1 MDPSDIPGLE
11 LGARPVIGRGLLA
24 ETALTMAAGAVG
36 MVLLNAAL
44 FWLLGTQLELE
55 RRQELTL
62 ASATALAAHLSMVED
77 SSQQGE
83 VLAAYSIPGLNLEQL
98 WLQRGDGHVV
108 LEVGATPEVLDAGL
122 KAALNMER
130 AHLEVRRRDHVQV
143 TVPLREG
150 GALRMQVGL
159 DGDGVV
165 SPGLGLV
172 LSFSLGSGIVLALG
186 GFVLVRRRLIQPIQ
200 EITATTERI
209 AGGAFGHTSELKAA
223 RELGDLAGALNV
235 LSVSLAGYRARTRAQ
250 VEDLEQANQELRAAQ
265 EELIRAARLASV
277 GALAAGIAHEVGNP
291 LAAVVGYVELL
302 ADGVGDPGLEKDLL
316 ARTQKEVGRIHGII
330 RELLDYAR
338 PQPGRKVQR
347 APQEVLQDAL
357 DTVLPLPGFQ
367 HVRLSA
373 QADPDLPLVVEE
385 EGRLHQV
392 LLNLLLN
399 ARDALDGAGEV
410 RLQAELQGDGFLR
423 FSCVDS
429 GHGFSAVVLDQVFE
443 PFVSTKAAGKGT
455 GLGLATCQR
464 IVELAGGQIQALN
477 RSEGGAELRFT
488 WPAAD

>member
-1 MDPSDIPGLE
+1 MEPSDISDLD
-11 LGARPVIGRGLLA
+11 LGARPGLRRGLWA
-24 ETALTMAAGAVG
+24 ETAVTMAAGAVG

-62 ASATALAAHLSMVED
+62 ASASGLAAQLGMAQNA
-77 SSQQGE
+77 QQQQEILG
-83 VLAAYSIPGLNLEQL
+83 AYSAPGLNLEQL
-98 WLQRGDGHVV
+98 WLQSGNGDVV
-108 LEVGATPEVLDAGL
+108 VEVGAWPETPDAGL

-130 AHLEVRRRDHVQV
+130 EHVEVQRRQHVQV
-143 TVPLREG
+143 TVPVNGG

-159 DGDGVV
+159 DGHGMV

-172 LSFSLGSGIVLALG
+172 LSFSLGSGMVLALG
-186 GFVLVRRRLIQPIQ
+186 GFVLVRRRLILPIQ

-250 VEDLEQANQELRAAQ
+250 VSDLEQANQELRAAQ

-302 ADGVGDPGLEKDLL
+302 ADGVGDEGLEKDLL

-338 PQPGRKVQR
+338 PKPGRRVER
-347 APQEVLQDAL
+347 SPQEVLQDAL
-357 DTVLPLPGFQ
+357 DTVLPLPGF
-367 HVRLSA
+367 REIELRA
-373 QADPDLPLVVEE
+373 EAAPELPLVVEE

-399 ARDALDGAGEV
+399 ARDALDGPGEV
-410 RLQAELQGDGFLR
+410 RLQAVLQEDGLLR
-423 FSCVDS
+423 FSCIDS
-429 GHGFSAVVLDQVFE
+429 GPGFSEQVLDQVFE

-464 IVELAGGQIQALN
+464 IVELGGGQIQALN
-477 RSEGGAELRFT
+477 RPEGGAELRFT

>member
-1 MDPSDIPGLE
+1 MEPTDISDLD
-11 LGARPVIGRGLLA
+11 LGARPGLRRGLWA

-62 ASATALAAHLSMVED
+62 ASASGLAAQLGMVHD
-77 SSQQGE
+77 RSQQRE
-83 VLAAYSIPGLNLEQL
+83 VLGAYSAPGLNLEQL
-98 WLQRGDGHVV
+98 WLQRGDGDVV
-108 LEVGATPEVLDAGL
+108 VELGAWPETPDAGL

-130 AHLEVRRRDHVQV
+130 EHLEVLRREHVQV
-143 TVPLREG
+143 TVPVKGG
-150 GALRMQVGL
+150 GALRMQVAL
-159 DGDGVV
+159 DGQGMV

-172 LSFSLGSGIVLALG
+172 LSFSLGSGMVLALG
-186 GFVLVRRRLIQPIQ
+186 GFVLVRRRLILPIQ

-250 VEDLEQANQELRAAQ
+250 VADLEQANQELRAAQ

-302 ADGVGDPGLEKDLL
+302 AEGVGDPGLEKDLL

-338 PQPGRKVQR
+338 PKPGRRVER
-347 APQEVLQDAL
+347 SPQEVLQDAL
-357 DTVLPLPGFQ
+357 DTVLPLPGF
-367 HVRLSA
+367 REITLSA
-373 QADPDLPLVVEE
+373 AADPALPMVIEE

-410 RLQAELQGDGFLR
+410 RLQALLQQDGMLR
-423 FSCVDS
+423 FSCLDT
-429 GHGFSAVVLDQVFE
+429 GPGFSEALLDQVFE
-443 PFVSTKAAGKGT
+443 PFVSTKEAGKGT

-464 IVELAGGQIQALN
+464 IVELGGGQIQALN
-477 RSEGGAELRFT
+477 RVEGGAELRFT
-488 WPAAD
+488 WPAAE

>member
-1 MDPSDIPGLE
+1 
-11 LGARPVIGRGLLA
+11 
-24 ETALTMAAGAVG
+24 
-36 MVLLNAAL
+36 
-44 FWLLGTQLELE
+44 
-55 RRQELTL
+55 
-62 ASATALAAHLSMVED
+62 
-77 SSQQGE
+77 
-83 VLAAYSIPGLNLEQL
+83 
-98 WLQRGDGHVV
+98 
-108 LEVGATPEVLDAGL
+108 
-122 KAALNMER
+122 
-130 AHLEVRRRDHVQV
+130 
-143 TVPLREG
+143 
-150 GALRMQVGL
+150 
-159 DGDGVV
+159 
-165 SPGLGLV
+165 
-172 LSFSLGSGIVLALG
+172 
-186 GFVLVRRRLIQPIQ
+186 

-250 VEDLEQANQELRAAQ
+250 VEDLEQANQELQAAQ

-302 ADGVGDPGLEKDLL
+302 ADGVGDQGLEQDLL
-316 ARTQKEVGRIHGII
+316 ARTQKEVGRIHRII

-373 QADPDLPLVVEE
+373 HADPALPWVVEE

-410 RLQAELQGDGFLR
+410 RLQAELQDDGFLR

-429 GHGFSAVVLDQVFE
+429 GQGFSEAVLDQVFE
-443 PFVSTKAAGKGT
+443 PFVSTKEAGKGT

-477 RSEGGAELRFT
+477 RVEGGAELRFS
-488 WPAAD
+488 WPAAE